1 MKLEII
7 ALFLQ
12 LIVDGASATGTNGM
26 ANIFTQSPTTKSVQ
40 ASVVNLTSDS
50 FNKSVSK
57 EEHFVMFFDPT

>member
-1 MKLEII
+1 MKLEKV

-12 LIVDGASATGTNGM
+12 LIVGVASDTGTNGM
-26 ANIFTQSPTTKSVQ
+26 VNTLTESPDTKSVH

-57 EEHFVMFFDPT
+57 EEHFVMFFDST